1 MAYKLFSRNQPLSD
15 TVALAA
21 MGHKFGQA
29 AANAGNTG
37 QNTGAIRSPTTGSF
51 YLLLSSS

>member
-37 QNTGAIRSPTTGSF
+37 QNTGAIRSPTAGYF